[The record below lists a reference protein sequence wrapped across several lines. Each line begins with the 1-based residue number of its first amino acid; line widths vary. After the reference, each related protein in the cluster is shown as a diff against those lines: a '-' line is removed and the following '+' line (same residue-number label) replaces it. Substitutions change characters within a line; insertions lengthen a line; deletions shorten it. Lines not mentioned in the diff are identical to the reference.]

1 MATIKFSVHRNPKK
15 DDLGRDTYQVRQ
27 DCSDTV
33 DTKEMENGLKTRGV
47 VRRETMETALTVLKD
62 EIIDTLLDNK
72 RLHLDGIGTFSLK
85 IGFRERT
92 DEEGKPMPVSFT
104 DPKDITGNDLAVEGV
119 IFQPD
124 KAFMTSLKEKEA
136 HFENATGRGRVGHSK
151 EYTREAL
158 EADLSKYLTAHG
170 RITCREMKREFGLT
184 DYMSRKWLGIL
195 MSEPTPFL
203 VEDKVGSTSFY
214 SLA

>member
-33 DTKEMENGLKTRGV
+33 DTKEMENGLKTRGL

-136 HFENATGRGRVGHSK
+136 HFENATGR
-151 EYTREAL
+151 
-158 EADLSKYLTAHG
+158 
-170 RITCREMKREFGLT
+170 
-184 DYMSRKWLGIL
+184 
-195 MSEPTPFL
+195 
-203 VEDKVGSTSFY
+203 
-214 SLA
+214 